1 MVHRRTQPTSES
13 YRSFRDPTDPPPS
26 FLHAKC
32 VVFLID
38 AHHVYLYLVPGGE
51 SEGKGGEFAA
61 SSPQEPDLLCF
72 PLQGRSPMFYGA
84 VAAAG
89 LVTGYSAVS
98 LAAAEFELHPPKY
111 AWSHRGLF
119 SALDHQRSVCVF
131 VVCLLVCIDT
141 CFCL

>member
-1 MVHRRTQPTSES
+1 
-13 YRSFRDPTDPPPS
+13 
-26 FLHAKC
+26 
-32 VVFLID
+32 
-38 AHHVYLYLVPGGE
+38 
-51 SEGKGGEFAA
+51 
-61 SSPQEPDLLCF
+61 
-72 PLQGRSPMFYGA
+72 MFYGA

-131 VVCLLVCIDT
+131 VVCLFVCIDT
-141 CFCL
+141 CFCV